1 MNVPHEL
8 SDAMAEEIRKRGIT
22 VCPTLAGS
30 AYSVL
35 KLLRAPVRRDL
46 YMALRLLRLP
56 GVARV
61 LLRQEEPMRRWEE
74 WLAGLPNE
82 AILRMATVD
91 AAAALGIQQSVGTI
105 EPGKRADLA
114 LVDGDPLAD
123 IEALGR
129 VSMVVKEGRVVY
141 RKGT

>member
-1 MNVPHEL
+1 
-8 SDAMAEEIRKRGIT
+8 
-22 VCPTLAGS
+22 
-30 AYSVL
+30 
-35 KLLRAPVRRDL
+35 
-46 YMALRLLRLP
+46 
-56 GVARV
+56 
-61 LLRQEEPMRRWEE
+61 MRRWEE